1 MSSESPLRTGARLG
15 VAGSHFWLM
24 RRWRGAGRAVAA
36 VCCSVALSGCGGG
49 SPSSPA
55 NGSGVLEGRTVSAVD
70 GGAAPGVAL
79 EVGTRSTTADGN
91 GYFRVDVGKPSTFEL
106 RARGSGI
113 VERESAIVGPGAE
126 PARVSLIPASF
137 DLNSFDQMF
146 RPNGSLQRWTTQPS
160 LVVLASVM
168 NYFNGE
174 RDGYPATSEQMSDE
188 EIEQLVA
195 HTTEG
200 LSILT
205 AGRFTGFQAV
215 EIERTASGTQAPVNR
230 PGKIVVGRYNRIVIH
245 ANTIGFGQWAL
256 AADGSV
262 RGGAMFLDNDFD
274 RTDKRRRLLRIH
286 ELGHALGMMHVTERT
301 SIMNPTLGPD
311 VTDFDRGA
319 ASIAFDR
326 PIGNKAPDVDP
337 ARSPWSQS
345 DDRTLVWAPPVYC
358 R

>member
-1 MSSESPLRTGARLG
+1 MNIRG
-15 VAGSHFWLM
+15 VA
-24 RRWRGAGRAVAA
+24 AA
-36 VCCSVALSGCGGG
+36 IWCSVALSACGGR

-55 NGSGVLEGRTVSAVD
+55 DGSGVLEGRTVSAVD
-70 GGAAPGVAL
+70 GGATPGVAL
-79 EVGTRSTTADGN
+79 EVGTRTTTADGN
-91 GYFRVDVGKPSTFEL
+91 GYFRVDVGKPSTFDL

-126 PARVSLIPASF
+126 PARVSLIPTSF
-137 DLNSFDQMF
+137 DLDSFGQMF
-146 RPNGSLQRWTTQPS
+146 RPNGGLQRWTTRPS
-160 LVVLASVM
+160 LLVLASVM
-168 NYFNGE
+168 TYFNGE

-188 EIEQLVA
+188 EIEQLIA
-195 HTTEG
+195 HATEG

-205 AGRFTGFQAV
+205 SGTFTSFQAV
-215 EIERTASGTQAPVNR
+215 EIERPAPGTQAPVNR
-230 PGKIVVGRYNRIVIH
+230 PGKIVVGRYNRIVLH

-274 RTDKRRRLLRIH
+274 KNDKRRRLLRIH
-286 ELGHALGMMHVTERT
+286 ELGHALGMMHVTERP

-311 VTDFDRGA
+311 VNDFDRGA

-326 PIGNKAPDVDP
+326 PIGNKAPDIDP
-337 ARSPWSQS
+337 ARAPVIRS
-345 DDRTLVWAPPVYC
+345 DDGTLVWAPRVYC

>member
-1 MSSESPLRTGARLG
+1 MAGEAPLQTAERLRLVGSPFRMTHRWCGA
-15 VAGSHFWLM
+15 A
-24 RRWRGAGRAVAA
+24 RAAA
-36 VCCSVALSGCGGG
+36 VLCFSVGLTGCGGR

-55 NGSGVLEGRTVSAVD
+55 NGSSVLEGRTVSAID

-79 EVGTRSTTADGN
+79 EVGTRSTTADGD

-146 RPNGSLQRWTTQPS
+146 RPNGSLQRWTTRPS

-168 NYFNGE
+168 TYFNGE
-174 RDGYPATSEQMSDE
+174 RDGYPATSEQISDE
-188 EIEQLVA
+188 EIEQLIA
-195 HTTEG
+195 HATEG

-205 AGRFTGFQAV
+205 AGRFTGFQEV
-215 EIERTASGTQAPVNR
+215 EIERTPSGTQASVNR
-230 PGKIVVGRYNRIVIH
+230 SGKIVVGRYNRIVIH

-256 AADGSV
+256 ASDGSV

-274 RTDKRRRLLRIH
+274 KNDKRRRLLRIH
-286 ELGHALGMMHVTERT
+286 ELGHALGMMHVTERP

-311 VTDFDRGA
+311 VNEFDRGA

-337 ARSPWSQS
+337 ARSPFGHS